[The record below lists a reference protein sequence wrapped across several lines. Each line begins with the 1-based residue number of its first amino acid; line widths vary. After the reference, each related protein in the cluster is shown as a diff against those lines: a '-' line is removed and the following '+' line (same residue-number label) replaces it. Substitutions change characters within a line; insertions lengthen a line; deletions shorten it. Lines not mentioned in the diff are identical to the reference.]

1 MSQTSH
7 EPQATPSAQDEGFAR
22 PAEPLPVPGRAPSA
36 SWQGWAYFGA
46 VIMVTMG
53 LLWAFVGLIALVD
66 QDYYAARENSLL
78 AASSYATWGWVH
90 LIGGVVSVVAG
101 AGILW
106 GGRRWARILR
116 IVVAGLSAGV
126 NLGFVSAPPAWAI
139 IVIALDVLVIYALTV
154 HGWEIDER

>member
-7 EPQATPSAQDEGFAR
+7 EPQGTPAAEDESFARLAAPLPASERTPSAT
-22 PAEPLPVPGRAPSA
+22 
-36 SWQGWAYFGA
+36 WQGWAYFGA

-66 QDYYAARENSLL
+66 KEYYTARENSLL
-78 AASSYATWGWVH
+78 VASSYATWGWVH

-101 AGILW
+101 VGILW
-106 GGRRWARILR
+106 GGRRWARMLG
-116 IVVAGLSAGV
+116 IVMAGLSAVV
-126 NLGFVSAPPAWAI
+126 NLGFLSATPAWST